1 MKECGRCKVEKSVD
15 EFYKNNKNLT
25 TGLSSWC
32 KQCQKSDKK
41 THYKNNRDKYI
52 QSEVNGRKW
61 FIEYKRTLKCSR
73 CGFNHPAALDFHH
86 IDPSTKSFKMSNIS
100 RVEKNKALIME
111 EISKCKVLCANC
123 HRVEHSVNY

>member
-41 THYKNNRDKYI
+41 IHYKNNRDKYI

-100 RVEKNKALIME
+100 RVEKNKTLIME
-111 EISKCKVLCANC
+111 EIKKCEVLCANC
-123 HRVEHSVNY
+123 HRVEHSIHY